1 MFRLLAALLA
11 ALLGRFVRSKSP
23 EERAGR
29 AEERNRNLEKDLAA
43 EKDARETE
51 RLIGKRQEAIRRE
64 SSQRPVCP
72 GQDLFEG

>member
-29 AEERNRNLEKDLAA
+29 AEERNRNLERDLAA

-51 RLIGKRQEAIRRE
+51 RQIGNRQEAIRSE
-64 SSQRPVCP
+64 SSHRPVRP
-72 GQDLFEG
+72 GQDLFGA